1 MLPDLALY
9 STSYLS
15 EKTLSILFEGCEEIT
30 LRKNELVYVPGD
42 QCRNTYL
49 VTKGKLMTYKF
60 AYDGKQIFDSI
71 YRENSTVGF
80 RDSFSS
86 SQHMAYCKVLEDAV
100 LLQCPIPLFIE
111 RANKNLLWVEIVQ
124 GEMKKT
130 TQGIRPYKTASKEE
144 LFHRIRIMENEGLT
158 QNEMAM
164 ILGYSRV
171 QITRLVNEMY
181 HSKKTE

>member
-1 MLPDLALY
+1 
-9 STSYLS
+9 
-15 EKTLSILFEGCEEIT
+15 
-30 LRKNELVYVPGD
+30 
-42 QCRNTYL
+42 
-49 VTKGKLMTYKF
+49 
-60 AYDGKQIFDSI
+60 I

-100 LLQCPIPLFIE
+100 LLQCLIPLFIE